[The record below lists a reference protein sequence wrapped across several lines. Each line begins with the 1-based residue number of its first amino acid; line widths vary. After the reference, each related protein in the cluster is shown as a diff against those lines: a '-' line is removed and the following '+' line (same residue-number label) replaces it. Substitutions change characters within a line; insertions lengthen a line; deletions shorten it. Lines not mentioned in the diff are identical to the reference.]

1 MREEQGMGEESEGTV
16 GLGLWVWRGVV
27 GVGSLPFGKLRTGF
41 GRLRTGFARLRAG
54 SLRTGEGTKGGLRGR
69 RAGLRRRP
77 VPFDRGR
84 KTGASGTPAVGR
96 TRGVG
101 RLLGRPWVRSGPGPV
116 ARKTGGSET
125 PPLQKRRGR
134 GVVGETL
141 RRRDTWAD
149 CGEWLRVDSRH
160 EDTGWPNRR
169 TLRLQGYDYSQA
181 GAYAVTICTHDGAF
195 LFGYVADGAMHLSA
209 AGRVV
214 ERVWDGLPGALP
226 ARGVGCVCGDAGSR
240 AWGDCVGGCAVARRR
255 GLGRQSRTAGRSRR
269 VDRKMGGSGTR
280 PYERC
285 GRTTGKTGGSGTPP
299 LRRGGHLGGMD
310 CRRW

>member
-1 MREEQGMGEESEGTV
+1 MD
-16 GLGLWVWRGVV
+16 
-27 GVGSLPFGKLRTGF
+27 
-41 GRLRTGFARLRAG
+41 
-54 SLRTGEGTKGGLRGR
+54 
-69 RAGLRRRP
+69 RRR
-77 VPFDRGR
+77 G
-84 KTGASGTPAVGR
+84 
-96 TRGVG
+96 
-101 RLLGRPWVRSGPGPV
+101 

-125 PPLQKRRGR
+125 PPLRKTGPGR

-214 ERVWDGLPGALP
+214 ERVWDGLPEHYPHVGLDVFVVMPDHVHGVIVLADVPLP
-226 ARGVGCVCGDAGSR
+226 GDDGIEANRRPRGGPDASTG
-240 AWGDCVGGCAVARRR
+240 
-255 GLGRQSRTAGRSRR
+255 RR
-269 VDRKMGGSGTR
+269 VGHRPTHTREQGRPSGHRAISGEQDEAGLRGRRAGLR
-280 PYERC
+280 PAPTKSVVAPRHGLSEVVRGFKSFS
-285 GRTTGKTGGSGTPP
+285 GRRVNELRGTPGVSVWQRGYYEHVVRNEEDLNRIREYIEGNP
-299 LRRGGHLGGMD
+299 LRWWL
-310 CRRW
+310 RREREEQGLREGDSG